1 MAVAMIARLSPACI
15 ATAAAAEADSAYPA
29 RSIHLVVSFPA
40 GTAVDTLAR
49 LVGAKLANA
58 LEQPVVV
65 ENRPG
70 AAGNIGTTYA
80 ARAPADGYTLAVVG
94 AAVTI
99 NPTLYGSRA
108 VDPISAFAPII
119 QLTNQPIVLV
129 AHPLLPATSLPQMI
143 ELARRKPGQLAYS
156 TPGVGTPTHIAA
168 ELLAMR
174 AGITWLHVPYAGSG
188 PLLTDVLSGEVPLSF
203 TLLGSAEPF
212 LRSGQ
217 LRAIAVSTDRRVHAL
232 PAVPTVAES
241 GFADYEITSW
251 HGIVAPAGTPPA
263 VVERLQRE
271 LAAILL
277 DPDIVARLR
286 TLGMEPAAGTSSAF
300 RARIVAESERWKAVI
315 REAGIP
321 MQQ

>member
-1 MAVAMIARLSPACI
+1 
-15 ATAAAAEADSAYPA
+15 
-29 RSIHLVVSFPA
+29 
-40 GTAVDTLAR
+40 
-49 LVGAKLANA
+49 
-58 LEQPVVV
+58 
-65 ENRPG
+65 
-70 AAGNIGTTYA
+70 
-80 ARAPADGYTLAVVG
+80 
-94 AAVTI
+94 
-99 NPTLYGSRA
+99 
-108 VDPISAFAPII
+108 
-119 QLTNQPIVLV
+119 
-129 AHPLLPATSLPQMI
+129 MI

-217 LRAIAVSTDRRVHAL
+217 LSAIAVSTDRRVHAL

-277 DPDIVARLR
+277 HPDIVARLR